1 MARAPLSVGGSGGTA
16 THRTTS
22 AFKVKRALESID
34 AFRVRINKAAVAEK
48 EGLGAIDA
56 GADDWVLGE
65 RLRNVGSIHSDYWRG
80 TAADLAQRSAIGVYP
95 VGGWWKENPSHH
107 RYLRTARYAL
117 IVSVRAPN
125 GTIDIYSPVS
135 VQLATQIEI

>member
-1 MARAPLSVGGSGGTA
+1 MARAPLSVGGSGSTA

-95 VGGWWKENPSHH
+95 VGGWWKENPSGLS
-107 RYLRTARYAL
+107 R
-117 IVSVRAPN
+117 
-125 GTIDIYSPVS
+125 
-135 VQLATQIEI
+135 